1 MVRTRIASCPCYLL
15 MIYLPYLLA
24 KWFDSLQAKNISK
37 KVPSLVS
44 WNVLASYPLP
54 CLLKSLLA
62 RGIKG
67 WQVGGGEPATAL
79 KFPKR
84 HFLGWL
90 IKLHML
96 AYRSFPGFKEKREK
110 GDGSESW
117 AMKEKEKYPKP
128 MERRLTHLCVRKD
141 RNPGDRAAFHC
152 FFPCFEDC

>member
-1 MVRTRIASCPCYLL
+1 M
-15 MIYLPYLLA
+15 
-24 KWFDSLQAKNISK
+24 
-37 KVPSLVS
+37 
-44 WNVLASYPLP
+44 LASYPLP

-90 IKLHML
+90 IKLRML

-110 GDGSESW
+110 GVGRERG
-117 AMKEKEKYPKP
+117 AMKEEEKYPKP
-128 MERRLTHLCVRKD
+128 IERRLTHTCVSEKK
-141 RNPGDRAAFHC
+141 
-152 FFPCFEDC
+152 ESLVTEVL